1 MWLLWLCM
9 AALAGHLEDARAL
22 MAEGLPETA
31 VVVLDPHL
39 ATDPAA
45 ALLRFQLAERLGD
58 PEALQAVLSEE
69 VVAHLPWS
77 TRDEAHL
84 LMARRDVATGHIE
97 QARVHLEL
105 VFPDADAYGPSRLL
119 VGDLE
124 ASEARYLAAVHTWR
138 EAVMRGE
145 DVALLRIAEVYE
157 RLGRPADAVHYLE
170 MIPAE
175 HPSWW
180 RSRVPL
186 ARDLLAI
193 GAEGEAMAV
202 LLDLAKKAVPG
213 DWWVPE
219 LQFLRAQA
227 WSQRCVEARAREIRT
242 RAAARLAPVLV
253 LFEAEIQ
260 QGYSPEAAWEAHFG
274 HASGGSLPRAWYHT
288 FLGGDDVRPLLARLV
303 RIDDELVRVALTGDD
318 TRVAGLAARRAAT
331 VRALGLRLI
340 VAMARERD
348 RIAPW
353 VEGRAEADGLVMVL
367 PEDEQPDRRRRGVS
381 ERRSR
386 RWPFGAEDS
395 RQDARA
401 WLGAPAHCPPPSQR

>member
-260 QGYSPEAAWEAHFG
+260 QGYSPGKRTSAM
-274 HASGGSLPRAWYHT
+274 
-288 FLGGDDVRPLLARLV
+288 
-303 RIDDELVRVALTGDD
+303 
-318 TRVAGLAARRAAT
+318 RRAA
-331 VRALGLRLI
+331 AYP
-340 VAMARERD
+340 ARGTTRSWGEMTC
-348 RIAPW
+348 
-353 VEGRAEADGLVMVL
+353 GRSW
-367 PEDEQPDRRRRGVS
+367 RGWCAS
-381 ERRSR
+381 TTSSCAWRS
-386 RWPFGAEDS
+386 
-395 RQDARA
+395 
-401 WLGAPAHCPPPSQR
+401 PATTRGWRGSQHGGPPRSGRSG